1 MLQPLIGKQSTFY
14 IWYEAGICF
23 VGDITDQ
30 HGTSLSK
37 ECLATKY
44 NITINH
50 LNYLG
55 IIHTIKKGLKQNE
68 IVNPNPNPN
77 CCFTRPYIPIH
88 IQNINRS
95 KSGNN
100 YVYDILNN
108 ND

>member
-1 MLQPLIGKQSTFY
+1 LSSFSHSLESSKVTSFNTIINEPLFYNHRFLIGKQSIFY

-30 HGTSLSK
+30 HGTFLSK

-55 IIHTIKKGLKQNE
+55 IKYNK
-68 IVNPNPNPN
+68 
-77 CCFTRPYIPIH
+77 
-88 IQNINRS
+88 NIF
-95 KSGNN
+95 K
-100 YVYDILNN
+100 IE
-108 ND
+108 